1 MSWTRRSYD
10 ALYQWGNRAAR
21 PAVRQALL
29 ADGLEEV
36 VRRLDEAPGLGVWWE
51 ITQEA
56 AAAVGPGVVEASA
69 WDAERELK
77 MISR

>member
-1 MSWTRRSYD
+1 MSWTRTSYD
-10 ALYQWGNRAAR
+10 ALFDWGVPAAR
-21 PAVRQALL
+21 PAVRKALV

-36 VRRLDEAPGLGVWWE
+36 VRRLDQAPGLGVWWE

-69 WDAERELK
+69 RDA
-77 MISR
+77 